1 MGVNYVG
8 LQDKW
13 VVLVYL
19 LCVASAV
26 LCVVYGFF
34 AWNKGDDRVK
44 AEDVKWVK
52 EEEKVEG
59 DI

>member
-1 MGVNYVG
+1 MLG

-13 VVLVYL
+13 VVLVYI
-19 LCVASAV
+19 LCVASTL
-26 LCVVYGFF
+26 LCLIYGFF
-34 AWNKGDDRVK
+34 AWNKGDDSVK

-52 EEEKVEG
+52 EEEKVEE